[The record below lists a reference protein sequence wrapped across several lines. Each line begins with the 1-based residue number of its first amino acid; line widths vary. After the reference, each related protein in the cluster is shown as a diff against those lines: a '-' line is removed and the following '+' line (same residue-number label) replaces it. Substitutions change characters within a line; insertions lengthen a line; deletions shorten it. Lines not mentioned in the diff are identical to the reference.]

1 MKKLVKKIKN
11 HYLNSRK
18 KFKHIFYTLETLP
31 ILILIIFA
39 VTVISFGGFKNLEEK
54 IKFEHFVFK
63 NQEICNQPSGM
74 TGNWGKFSEYFF
86 KSNVQY
92 LDYFKDEKI
101 KIIRLA
107 NSVKDDLKLNFNH
120 CYFNRAALKAA
131 HKGNQVAKDIL
142 SSTPHTYTPYSD
154 YGSDEEDFI
163 FYRYLSLIKKEKL
176 SNPALKYNYAY
187 FGNLERS
194 ERKELFK
201 ESAEQGYL
209 LAMEDYLMD
218 ANDDYKKNKEIS
230 KSECLTI
237 LKYSKYLAD
246 QNSLLHSA
254 AVIHALIGKNAY
266 ISEIIYYC
274 SGKKTDFLKAISK
287 FDNFAKLTSKKTNY
301 NYQNTYPALMYYNGW
316 GNVKKNKEFALKL
329 FRKNLDSKYPN
340 DIVFA
345 YLALD
350 NFNNKNSKKALEYL
364 NMINDTHLL
373 DQDKR
378 PIKNPQFKKLSNL
391 QSLKKFIYA
400 WMKDWFKNEDMLKSL
415 NFYG

>member
-39 VTVISFGGFKNLEEK
+39 VTIISFGGFKNLEEK
-54 IKFEHFVFK
+54 IKFEYFVFN
-63 NQEICNQPSGM
+63 NQEICNNPSGM
-74 TGNWGKFSEYFF
+74 TGNWGKFSEYLF

-101 KIIRLA
+101 KIIKLA

-142 SSTPHTYTPYSD
+142 SSMPHTYSPYYGS
-154 YGSDEEDFI
+154 GSDEEQI
-163 FYRYLSLIKKEKL
+163 FYRYASLIKKEKL

-187 FGNLERS
+187 FGKLDKP
-194 ERKELFK
+194 ERKKLFK
-201 ESAEQGYL
+201 ESAEEGYL
-209 LAMEDYLMD
+209 LAMEDYLME
-218 ANDDYKKNKEIS
+218 ANDDYMKNKEIS

-237 LKYSKYLAD
+237 LKYSKHLAD
-246 QNSLLHSA
+246 KNSLLHKIA
-254 AVIHALIGKNAY
+254 IPNALIGRNVY
-266 ISEIIYYC
+266 VSGPIYYC

-287 FDNFAKLTSKKTNY
+287 YDNFAKLSQRKTPN
-301 NYQNTYPALMYYNGW
+301 NFQNTYPALMYYNGW
-316 GNVKKNKEFALKL
+316 GNVKKNKELALKL
-329 FRKNLDSKYPN
+329 FKNNLNNNFPN
-340 DIVFA
+340 EIAIA
-345 YLALD
+345 YLALE

-364 NMINDTHLL
+364 NMINDIHLL
-373 DQDKR
+373 DQNKR

-391 QSLKKFIYA
+391 QSLKKFIYV

-415 NFYG
+415 NLYG

>member
-1 MKKLVKKIKN
+1 MKKFVKKIKN
-11 HYLNSRK
+11 YYLNSRK

-39 VTVISFGGFKNLEEK
+39 VTIISFGGFKNLEEK
-54 IKFEHFVFK
+54 IKFEYFVFN
-63 NQEICNQPSGM
+63 NQEICNNPSGM
-74 TGNWGKFSEYFF
+74 TGNWGKFSEYLF

-101 KIIRLA
+101 KIIKLA

-142 SSTPHTYTPYSD
+142 SSMPHTYSPYYGS
-154 YGSDEEDFI
+154 GSDEEQI
-163 FYRYLSLIKKEKL
+163 FYRYASLIKKEKL

-187 FGNLERS
+187 FGKLDKP
-194 ERKELFK
+194 ERKKLFK
-201 ESAEQGYL
+201 ESAEEGYL
-209 LAMEDYLMD
+209 LAMEDYLME
-218 ANDDYKKNKEIS
+218 ANDDYMKNKEIS

-237 LKYSKYLAD
+237 LKYSKHLAD
-246 QNSLLHSA
+246 KNSLLHKIA
-254 AVIHALIGKNAY
+254 IPNALIGRNVY
-266 ISEIIYYC
+266 VSGPIYYC

-287 FDNFAKLTSKKTNY
+287 YDNFAKLSQRKTPN
-301 NYQNTYPALMYYNGW
+301 NFQNTYPALMYYNGW
-316 GNVKKNKEFALKL
+316 GNVKKNKELALKL
-329 FRKNLDSKYPN
+329 FKNNLNNNFPN
-340 DIVFA
+340 EIAIA
-345 YLALD
+345 YLALE

-364 NMINDTHLL
+364 NMINDIHLL
-373 DQDKR
+373 DQNKR

-391 QSLKKFIYA
+391 QSLKKFIYV

-415 NFYG
+415 NLYG

>member
-11 HYLNSRK
+11 YYLNSRK

-54 IKFEHFVFK
+54 IKWEYFVFN
-63 NQEICNQPSGM
+63 NQETCNKPSGM

-101 KIIRLA
+101 KIIKLA
-107 NSVKDDLKLNFNH
+107 NSVKDDLNFNFNH
-120 CYFNRAALKAA
+120 CYFNREVLKEA

-142 SSTPHTYTPYSD
+142 SSIPVTNVYYTYLIPD
-154 YGSDEEDFI
+154 DEEDHI
-163 FYRYLSLIKKEKL
+163 FYRYLSSIKKENL
-176 SNPALKYNYAY
+176 SNPALKYNYAF
-187 FGNLERS
+187 FGSFQEKLERL
-194 ERKELFK
+194 EKKKLFK
-201 ESAEQGYL
+201 ESAEEGYL
-209 LAMEDYLMD
+209 LAMEEYLIEANSDY
-218 ANDDYKKNKEIS
+218 AKSNEIS

-237 LKYSKYLAD
+237 LKYSKHLAD
-246 QNSLLHSA
+246 QNSLFHKIA
-254 AVIHALIGKNAY
+254 IPNALIGRNVY
-266 ISEIIYYC
+266 ISGPIYYC

-287 FDNFAKLTSKKTNY
+287 YDNFVKLSGKTNTIF
-301 NYQNTYPALMYYNGW
+301 NNTYPALMHYNGW
-316 GNVKKNKEFALKL
+316 GNVKKDKEIALKL
-329 FRKNLDSKYPN
+329 FRKNLNSKYPD

-345 YLALD
+345 YLALE
-350 NFNNKNSKKALEYL
+350 NFNNNDEKALEYL
-364 NMINDTHLL
+364 
-373 DQDKR
+373 DK
-378 PIKNPQFKKLSNL
+378 IQNKLNIENL
-391 QSLKKFIYA
+391 SDLKSLKKFIYA

>member
-1 MKKLVKKIKN
+1 MKKLIKKIKN

-54 IKFEHFVFK
+54 IKFEHFVFN

-101 KIIRLA
+101 KIIKLA

-142 SSTPHTYTPYSD
+142 SSMPHTYSPYYGS
-154 YGSDEEDFI
+154 GSDEEQI
-163 FYRYLSLIKKEKL
+163 FYRYASLIKKEKL

-187 FGNLERS
+187 FGKLDKP
-194 ERKELFK
+194 ERKKLFK
-201 ESAEQGYL
+201 ESAEEGYL
-209 LAMEDYLMD
+209 LAMEDYLME
-218 ANDDYKKNKEIS
+218 ANDDYMKNKEIS

-237 LKYSKYLAD
+237 LKYSKHLAD
-246 QNSLLHSA
+246 KNSLLHKIA
-254 AVIHALIGKNAY
+254 IPNALIGRNVY
-266 ISEIIYYC
+266 VSGPIYYC

-287 FDNFAKLTSKKTNY
+287 YDNFAKLTSKKTS
-301 NYQNTYPALMYYNGW
+301 NTFQDVYPALMYYNGW

-329 FRKNLDSKYPN
+329 FRKNLNSKYPD

-345 YLALD
+345 YLALE
-350 NFNNKNSKKALEYL
+350 NFNNNDEKALEYL
-364 NMINDTHLL
+364 
-373 DQDKR
+373 DK
-378 PIKNPQFKKLSNL
+378 IQNKLNIENL
-391 QSLKKFIYA
+391 SDLKSLKKFIYA